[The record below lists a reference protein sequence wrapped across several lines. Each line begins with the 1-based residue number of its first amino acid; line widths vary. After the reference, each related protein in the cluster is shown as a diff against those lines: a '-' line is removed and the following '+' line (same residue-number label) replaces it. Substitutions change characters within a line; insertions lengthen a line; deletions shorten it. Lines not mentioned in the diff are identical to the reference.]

1 MREEHSSVAPQVEIL
16 DMGSPVRGEGG
27 AMYPLLLRR
36 AESGGPDFV
45 LDINDEVL
53 IAAPDVASVSAGKGI
68 AIIFLFSLI
77 PIDAAI
83 LKLIPKM
90 ATAGQMVSIPVVVMV
105 LMLLLSVAFG
115 INVFN
120 AVRGGNRIEPILL
133 DRQKGTVTLFSK
145 VGVSTYDWRVLKP
158 FIRIVQIVHA
168 AGGAVTYQLILAD
181 VDEDT
186 GVVRSEFIAAKGGL
200 IGAGVQ
206 RYGFF
211 KQFMDGPHEGLPDF
225 QIVSPRMGWAKQL
238 AVSIWTGDML
248 RQRWMG
254 EKSWTL
260 WMVICNMLWVMLI
273 TPLQITE
280 LIGAWISKG
289 PFGLK
294 ETGPWP
300 GRFDSMRS
308 NSLLKEKGKRYA
320 EVTNK
325 SRSILLVSMALGV
338 IAWIVPIVLFL
349 KVAFL

>member
-1 MREEHSSVAPQVEIL
+1 MHEEHSSVAPQVEIL
-16 DMGSPVRGEGG
+16 DMGAPVRGKGG
-27 AMYPLLLRR
+27 AMYPLLLHRVE
-36 AESGGPDFV
+36 ADGPDFV

-53 IAAPDVASVSAGKGI
+53 IAAPDVSSVSAGKGI
-68 AIIFLFSLI
+68 AIIFIISLI

-83 LKLIPKM
+83 IKLIPRM
-90 ATAGQMVSIPVVVMV
+90 AEAGQVISIPVVVMA
-105 LMLLLSVAFG
+105 LALLLSVAVG

-120 AVRGGNRIEPILL
+120 AVRGGNRIEPLLL
-133 DRQKGTVTLFSK
+133 DRQKGTVTHFSK
-145 VGVSTYDWRVLKP
+145 AGVNAYDWRVLKP

-181 VDEDT
+181 VDEAT
-186 GVVRSEFIAAKGGL
+186 GVVRSEFIAAKGDL

-211 KQFMDGPHEGLPDF
+211 KQFMDGPHEGLPKF
-225 QIVSPRMGWAKQL
+225 QVVSPRMGWAKQL

-260 WMVICNMLWVMLI
+260 WTVICNILWVMLI
-273 TPLQITE
+273 VPLQVTE

-300 GRFDSMRS
+300 GRFESMRS
-308 NSLLKEKGKRYA
+308 DSLLKEKGKRYA

-325 SRSILLVSMALGV
+325 SKGLLLMSMALGL
-338 IAWIVPIVLFL
+338 IAWMLPIGLFL

>member
-1 MREEHSSVAPQVEIL
+1 MSEEYSSVAPQVEIL
-16 DMGSPVRGEGG
+16 DMGAPVRGSGG
-27 AMYPLLLRR
+27 TMYPLLLHRVE
-36 AESGGPDFV
+36 AGGPDFV
-45 LDINDEVL
+45 LDINDDVL

-77 PIDAAI
+77 PVDAAI
-83 LKLIPKM
+83 IKLIPKM
-90 ATAGQMVSIPVVVMV
+90 AAAGGMISIPVVVMV
-105 LMLLLSVAFG
+105 LALLLSVAVG
-115 INVFN
+115 INVFK

-133 DRQKGTVTLFSK
+133 NRKEGTVTLFSK
-145 VGVSTYDWRVLKP
+145 AGVSKHDWRVLKP

-181 VDEDT
+181 VDRDT
-186 GVVRSEFIAAKGGL
+186 GVVRSEFVAAKGDL

-211 KQFMDGPHEGLPDF
+211 KQFMDGSHEGLPKF
-225 QIVSPRMGWAKQL
+225 QVVSPHMGWAKQL

-260 WMVICNMLWVMLI
+260 WMIVCNMLWVMLI
-273 TPLQITE
+273 APLQVTE

-300 GRFDSMRS
+300 RRFESMGG
-308 NSLLKEKGKRYA
+308 NSPLKEKGRRYS

-325 SRSILLVSMALGV
+325 SKSLLLVSMTVGV
-338 IAWIVPIVLFL
+338 VAWMVPITLFI
-349 KVAFL
+349 KVAFR

>member
-1 MREEHSSVAPQVEIL
+1 MVELGDCVSPQVEVL
-16 DMGSPVRGEGG
+16 DMSRPVQGQGG
-27 AMYPLLLRR
+27 AMYPLLLNRVE
-36 AESGGPDFV
+36 AGGPDFV

-68 AIIFLFSLI
+68 AIIFLFSLV
-77 PIDAAI
+77 PIDAVI

-90 ATAGQMVSIPVVVMV
+90 AAAGQANSTPVAVMV
-105 LMLLLSVAFG
+105 LALLLSVAVG

-120 AVRGGNRIEPILL
+120 AVRSGNRVEPLLMDRIEGIV
-133 DRQKGTVTLFSK
+133 TVFSK
-145 VGVSTYDWRVLKP
+145 AGADTYDWRALKP

-181 VDEDT
+181 VDENT
-186 GVVRSEFIAAKGGL
+186 GVVRSEFIAAKGDL
-200 IGAGVQ
+200 IGAGAQ

-211 KQFMDGPHEGLPDF
+211 KQFMDGPHDGLPKF
-225 QIVSPRMGWAKQL
+225 QIVSPRMCWAKQL
-238 AVSIWTGDML
+238 AVSIWTGEML

-254 EKSWTL
+254 EKSWTPWL
-260 WMVICNMLWVMLI
+260 VICNMLWIMLI
-273 TPLQITE
+273 TPLQVTE

-289 PFGLK
+289 PLGLK

-300 GRFDSMRS
+300 GRFESMES
-308 NSLLKEKGKRYA
+308 NSPLKAKGRRYA

-325 SRSILLVSMALGV
+325 SKSLLQVSMTLGV
-338 IAWIVPIVLFL
+338 IAWMVPIGLFL